1 VDQKELWLKRLV
13 IFLGVLLVICFFIV
27 AGTIAYRLSTGGED
41 EVAPVA
47 AEPVVEAV
55 TKPTIINAPALPAN
69 DLAIAIPEDRKVIG
83 VTVDGPHW
91 LLLLDGRGSQQIW
104 IVNKA
109 DGVVLRKVQLVEVD
123 D

>member
-1 VDQKELWLKRLV
+1 MKWHPWRQNPLWRQLQSQPSL
-13 IFLGVLLVICFFIV
+13 
-27 AGTIAYRLSTGGED
+27 T
-41 EVAPVA
+41 
-47 AEPVVEAV
+47 
-55 TKPTIINAPALPAN
+55 PALPAN

>member
-1 VDQKELWLKRLV
+1 MDQKELWLKRLV

-27 AGTIAYRLSTGGED
+27 AGTIAYRLSTGGEE
-41 EVAPVA
+41 EVVPVV
-47 AEPVVEAV
+47 AERVVEAV
-55 TKPTIINAPALPAN
+55 TTPATVDTPVLPAH

-91 LLLLDGRGSQQIW
+91 VLLLDGRGSQQLW
-104 IVNKA
+104 VVNKA